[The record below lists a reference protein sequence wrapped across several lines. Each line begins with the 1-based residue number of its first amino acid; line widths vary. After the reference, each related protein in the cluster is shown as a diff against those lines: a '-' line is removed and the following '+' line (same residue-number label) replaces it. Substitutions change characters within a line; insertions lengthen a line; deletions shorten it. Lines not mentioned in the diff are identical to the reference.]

1 VIDIDM
7 VVGAPMAA
15 ALGFAYGMG
24 PCLISCMPF
33 LGPVFL
39 ASDGGIK
46 KSWKIILPL
55 SLGRLVAYST
65 FGATVGM
72 AGHYVKGSITTDSVR
87 IVVGCA
93 VLMMGLALL
102 LRKPEKQCT
111 SSTVKL
117 QRMDEIQNQKISH
130 REHRES
136 RVLSFY
142 RRDTRQHDKTTWFS
156 SVISVFSVA
165 NHVFRNPGNGT
176 RTLMPGGLFLMGI
189 GMALSPCAPLGL
201 VLFSA
206 SMTGSAAGGLLLG
219 LSFGLGAIVIPA
231 IAYGIGM
238 AYLGTQ
244 LREQLQNWRPKI
256 ERISAFLLVAVGISN
271 LARW

>member
-1 VIDIDM
+1 
-7 VVGAPMAA
+7 
-15 ALGFAYGMG
+15 MG
-24 PCLISCMPF
+24 PCLISCLPF

-55 SLGRLVAYST
+55 SLGRLTAYSA

-72 AGHYVKGSITTDSVR
+72 AGHYVKDTITTDSVR

-102 LRKPEKQCT
+102 LRRTEMQCT
-111 SSTVKL
+111 SSTVTL
-117 QRMDEIQNQKISH
+117 QRMDEIQNRKISH
-130 REHRES
+130 REHRGHRES
-136 RVLSFY
+136 RVQSFFH
-142 RRDTRQHDKTTWFS
+142 RLTRQAPRIF

-165 NHVFRNPGNGT
+165 NNVFRNPGT

-189 GMALSPCAPLGL
+189 GMTLSPCAPLGI

-244 LREQLQNWRPKI
+244 LREQLQHWRPKI
-256 ERISAFLLVAVGISN
+256 ERVSALLLVAVGISN

>member
-1 VIDIDM
+1 M

-24 PCLISCMPF
+24 PCLISCAPF

-46 KSWKIILPL
+46 RSWQIILPL
-55 SLGRLVAYST
+55 SLGRLTAYSA
-65 FGATVGM
+65 FGMVVGM
-72 AGHYVKGSITTDSVR
+72 AGHYAKGAISGDSVR
-87 IVVGCA
+87 LVVGCA

-102 LRKPEKQCT
+102 LCKTGKVCT
-111 SSTVKL
+111 TAQATPLK
-117 QRMDEIQNQKISH
+117 RMDKVDSPKM
-130 REHRES
+130 
-136 RVLSFY
+136 L
-142 RRDTRQHDKTTWFS
+142 
-156 SVISVFSVA
+156 
-165 NHVFRNPGNGT
+165 
-176 RTLMPGGLFLMGI
+176 LPGGLFLMGV

-206 SMTGSAAGGLLLG
+206 GMSGSGGSGLLLG

-231 IAYGIGM
+231 LAYGIGM
-238 AYLGTQ
+238 AYLGTR
-244 LREQLQNWRPKI
+244 LREQLQGWRPKI
-256 ERISAFLLVAVGISN
+256 ERVSALLLVAVGIGN

>member
-1 VIDIDM
+1 MIPVDM

-24 PCLISCMPF
+24 PCLISCAPF

-46 KSWKIILPL
+46 RSWRIILPL
-55 SLGRLVAYST
+55 SLGRLTAYSA
-65 FGATVGM
+65 FGMVVGM
-72 AGHYVKGSITTDSVR
+72 AGHYAKGAISSDSVR
-87 IVVGCA
+87 LVVGCA

-102 LRKPEKQCT
+102 LRKTGKVCT
-111 SSTVKL
+111 TAQATPLKRLDRV
-117 QRMDEIQNQKISH
+117 
-130 REHRES
+130 ES
-136 RVLSFY
+136 PKML
-142 RRDTRQHDKTTWFS
+142 
-156 SVISVFSVA
+156 
-165 NHVFRNPGNGT
+165 
-176 RTLMPGGLFLMGI
+176 LPGGLFLMGV

-206 SMTGSAAGGLLLG
+206 GMSGSGGSGLLLG

-231 IAYGIGM
+231 LAYGIGM
-238 AYLGTQ
+238 AYLGTR
-244 LREQLQNWRPKI
+244 LREQLQGWRPKI
-256 ERISAFLLVAVGISN
+256 ERVSALLLVAVGIGN

>member
-15 ALGFAYGMG
+15 TLGFAYGMG
-24 PCLISCMPF
+24 PCLISCLPF

-46 KSWKIILPL
+46 KSWQIILPL
-55 SLGRLVAYST
+55 SLGRLVAYSA
-65 FGATVGM
+65 FGAIVGM
-72 AGHYVKGSITTDSVR
+72 AGYYVKGTIATGSIR

-102 LRKPEKQCT
+102 LRKPDKVCG
-111 SSTVKL
+111 STPAQGAPL
-117 QRMDEIQNQKISH
+117 LRMDK
-130 REHRES
+130 
-136 RVLSFY
+136 
-142 RRDTRQHDKTTWFS
+142 RDSPRM
-156 SVISVFSVA
+156 
-165 NHVFRNPGNGT
+165 
-176 RTLMPGGLFLMGI
+176 LMPGGLFLMGI

-206 SMTGSAAGGLLLG
+206 SMSGSAMGGLLLG
-219 LSFGLGAIVIPA
+219 LSFGLGAIVVPA
-231 IAYGIGM
+231 FAYGVGM
-238 AYLGTQ
+238 AYMGAR
-244 LREQLQNWRPKI
+244 LREQLQSWRPKI
-256 ERISAFLLVAVGISN
+256 ERISALMLVAVGISN

>member
-1 VIDIDM
+1 MIDIDM
-7 VVGAPMAA
+7 VIGAPMAA

-24 PCLISCMPF
+24 PCLISCLPF

-39 ASDGGIK
+39 ASDGGLK
-46 KSWKIILPL
+46 NSWKIILPL
-55 SLGRLVAYST
+55 SLGRLTAYSA

-102 LRKPEKQCT
+102 LRRTEKACA
-111 SSTVKL
+111 SSNSQTVPL
-117 QRMDEIQNQKISH
+117 QRMDRK
-130 REHRES
+130 ES
-136 RVLSFY
+136 PRM
-142 RRDTRQHDKTTWFS
+142 
-156 SVISVFSVA
+156 
-165 NHVFRNPGNGT
+165 
-176 RTLMPGGLFLMGI
+176 LMPGGLFLMGI

-231 IAYGIGM
+231 IAYGVGM

-256 ERISAFLLVAVGISN
+256 ERVSALLLVAVGISN